1 LELAHLGQVVKL
13 HQLMGLTLGLLQ
25 SPLAVELMLVDQP
38 VEQAQLPV
46 QALEQPRL
54 LLRVA

>member
-1 LELAHLGQVVKL
+1 
-13 HQLMGLTLGLLQ
+13 MGLTLGLLQ
-25 SPLAVELMLVDQP
+25 SPLVVELMLVDQL

>member
-1 LELAHLGQVVKL
+1 
-13 HQLMGLTLGLLQ
+13 MGLTLGLLQ
-25 SPLAVELMLVDQP
+25 SQLVVELMLVDQQ